1 MNEEELWLYTL
12 GKKNGVII
20 TDIQIRQLT
29 QYKLLLLDWNKK
41 INLVSRK
48 NEENIWKGHIALS
61 LTMLFKIHFRNG
73 MKVLD
78 LGTGGGFPGIP
89 LSIMLPECSFLLLD
103 STQKKINAVQSM
115 IDALQLKN
123 ARTVWGRAEELQ
135 KDPKLSR
142 SFDAVVARSV
152 SSLSNLI
159 EWGGPF
165 LKTFKGVNIE
175 NEKIA
180 LSVPSLVTF
189 KGMEIEEE
197 EREAKKEFP
206 TAKLQSVPLMYPGS
220 EEFENLDKKLMI
232 VTQQ

>member
-1 MNEEELWLYTL
+1 M
-12 GKKNGVII
+12 G
-20 TDIQIRQLT
+20 
-29 QYKLLLLDWNKK
+29 
-41 INLVSRK
+41 
-48 NEENIWKGHIALS
+48 
-61 LTMLFKIHFRNG
+61 
-73 MKVLD
+73 
-78 LGTGGGFPGIP
+78 
-89 LSIMLPECSFLLLD
+89 
-103 STQKKINAVQSM
+103 
-115 IDALQLKN
+115 
-123 ARTVWGRAEELQ
+123 RTV
-135 KDPKLSR
+135 
-142 SFDAVVARSV
+142 
-152 SSLSNLI
+152 
-159 EWGGPF
+159 